1 VSALSAPGPTLPPQ
15 DLDAE
20 QSLLGAM
27 MLSESAVDVATEIV
41 RPNDFYR
48 ESHSVVF
55 TAVQSLY
62 GKNSPVDQI
71 TVADELATQGK
82 LDDVGGTP
90 FIYSLADAIPAVA
103 NVRRYAEIVHDLAV
117 IRRLIAAGMEI
128 AQLGYERSGSAAEL
142 VDRAETIVFDVAQ
155 DRTQDGLTPIKGLLV
170 EEFAR
175 IEKLAESGSD
185 VTGVPSG
192 LKSLDRLLSGFQ
204 DSNLLILAA
213 RPGMGKTSLALG
225 FARYVGVEANLPVAV
240 FSLEMSRH
248 EVTQRLMCAEALVDS
263 QNLRTGKMRQ
273 EDWGR
278 LVAACDRLSR
288 APIYIDD
295 TAGVNV
301 MEIRSKARRLKSQ
314 EKGLS
319 LIIVDYLQ
327 LMQGATQSES
337 RVQEISHISRSLK
350 LLARD
355 LDVPV
360 MALSQ
365 LSRAVESRQD
375 KRPILSDLRESGCVT
390 GDTRVFLPES
400 GTYERIDALVG
411 REAFD
416 VLAVSTDTWKLERAT
431 ATRAFATGVKPV
443 YRLRTRLGR
452 EVRATGNHKFLTVS
466 GWRRLDELAVGDH
479 LALPR
484 TMPAGE
490 RSPIAPERLALLGHL
505 IGDGCTLP
513 RHVLQYTTREP
524 ELAQLVVDLAEASFG
539 NAIRS
544 RVQPE
549 RTWYQVYLPSS
560 RPCGRGRG
568 NPIADWLRTL
578 GVFGLRSHEKRVP
591 DAVFAQ
597 SAEGI
602 ATFLRHL
609 WATDGCVRA
618 DGVYPTIRY
627 ATSSEMLARHVQSL
641 LLRLDIRARLREV
654 EMKGGAFR
662 PAWWVDVSGRDDVLR
677 FCTQVGAV
685 GTRRQEAVAAIASR
699 VRRIAANT
707 NRDVVPASVWRSDV
721 VPAMDRVGV
730 SSRALQ
736 ARLDMSYPG
745 TALYRTGVS
754 RERAG
759 RVATVVRSA
768 ELRPLATSDV
778 YWDSI
783 TSIEPAG
790 AELVYD
796 LTVDEL
802 HNFVANDVIV
812 HNSIE
817 QDADVV
823 MFIYRDEYYVKDSE
837 TNKGIAE
844 LIVAKHRSGA
854 TDAVELAFRQKY
866 TLFSDLARGEA

>member
-1 VSALSAPGPTLPPQ
+1 
-15 DLDAE
+15 
-20 QSLLGAM
+20 
-27 MLSESAVDVATEIV
+27 
-41 RPNDFYR
+41 
-48 ESHSVVF
+48 
-55 TAVQSLY
+55 
-62 GKNSPVDQI
+62 
-71 TVADELATQGK
+71 
-82 LDDVGGTP
+82 
-90 FIYSLADAIPAVA
+90 
-103 NVRRYAEIVHDLAV
+103 
-117 IRRLIAAGMEI
+117 
-128 AQLGYERSGSAAEL
+128 
-142 VDRAETIVFDVAQ
+142 
-155 DRTQDGLTPIKGLLV
+155 
-170 EEFAR
+170 
-175 IEKLAESGSD
+175 
-185 VTGVPSG
+185 
-192 LKSLDRLLSGFQ
+192 
-204 DSNLLILAA
+204 
-213 RPGMGKTSLALG
+213 MGKTSLALG
-225 FARYVGVEANLPVAV
+225 FARFVGVEANLPVAV

-295 TAGVNV
+295 TAGINV

-327 LMQGATQSES
+327 LMQGATVSES

-411 REAFD
+411 REPFD

-452 EVRATGNHKFLTVS
+452 EVRATANHKFLTVS
-466 GWRRLDELAVGDH
+466 GWRRLDELSVGEQ
-479 LALPR
+479 LALPASR
-484 TMPAGE
+484 
-490 RSPIAPERLALLGHL
+490 
-505 IGDGCTLP
+505 P
-513 RHVLQYTTREP
+513 RE
-524 ELAQLVVDLAEASFG
+524 LVVSAPRAISATHGGVATLNEAASG
-539 NAIRS
+539 VVIDHDD
-544 RVQPE
+544 
-549 RTWYQVYLPSS
+549 
-560 RPCGRGRG
+560 
-568 NPIADWLRTL
+568 IAWD
-578 GVFGLRSHEKRVP
+578 
-591 DAVFAQ
+591 
-597 SAEGI
+597 
-602 ATFLRHL
+602 
-609 WATDGCVRA
+609 
-618 DGVYPTIRY
+618 
-627 ATSSEMLARHVQSL
+627 
-641 LLRLDIRARLREV
+641 
-654 EMKGGAFR
+654 
-662 PAWWVDVSGRDDVLR
+662 
-677 FCTQVGAV
+677 
-685 GTRRQEAVAAIASR
+685 AIA
-699 VRRIAANT
+699 
-707 NRDVVPASVWRSDV
+707 
-721 VPAMDRVGV
+721 
-730 SSRALQ
+730 
-736 ARLDMSYPG
+736 
-745 TALYRTGVS
+745 
-754 RERAG
+754 
-759 RVATVVRSA
+759 
-768 ELRPLATSDV
+768 
-778 YWDSI
+778 
-783 TSIEPAG
+783 SIEPAG
-790 AELVYD
+790 TEPVYD

>member
-1 VSALSAPGPTLPPQ
+1 MSAISAPGPTLPPQ

-27 MLSESAVDVATEIV
+27 MLSEVAVDIATEIV

-48 ESHSVVF
+48 EAHGVVF
-55 TAVQSLY
+55 SAVQALY
-62 GKNSPVDQI
+62 GKNAPVDQI
-71 TVADELATQGK
+71 TVSDELATQGK
-82 LDDVGGTP
+82 LEDVGGTP

-117 IRRLIAAGMEI
+117 IRRLISAGMEI
-128 AQLGYERSGSAAEL
+128 AQLGYERSGTAAEL
-142 VDRAETIVFDVAQ
+142 VDRAESIVFDVAQ

-185 VTGVPSG
+185 VTGVPTG

-204 DSNLLILAA
+204 ASNLLILAA

-263 QNLRTGKMRQ
+263 QNLRTGRMRQ

-314 EKGLS
+314 EKGLA

-327 LMQGATQSES
+327 LMQGATVSES

-375 KRPILSDLRESGCVT
+375 KRPILSDLRESG
-390 GDTRVFLPES
+390 
-400 GTYERIDALVG
+400 
-411 REAFD
+411 
-416 VLAVSTDTWKLERAT
+416 
-431 ATRAFATGVKPV
+431 
-443 YRLRTRLGR
+443 
-452 EVRATGNHKFLTVS
+452 
-466 GWRRLDELAVGDH
+466 
-479 LALPR
+479 
-484 TMPAGE
+484 
-490 RSPIAPERLALLGHL
+490 
-505 IGDGCTLP
+505 
-513 RHVLQYTTREP
+513 
-524 ELAQLVVDLAEASFG
+524 
-539 NAIRS
+539 
-544 RVQPE
+544 
-549 RTWYQVYLPSS
+549 
-560 RPCGRGRG
+560 
-568 NPIADWLRTL
+568 
-578 GVFGLRSHEKRVP
+578 
-591 DAVFAQ
+591 
-597 SAEGI
+597 
-602 ATFLRHL
+602 
-609 WATDGCVRA
+609 
-618 DGVYPTIRY
+618 
-627 ATSSEMLARHVQSL
+627 
-641 LLRLDIRARLREV
+641 
-654 EMKGGAFR
+654 
-662 PAWWVDVSGRDDVLR
+662 
-677 FCTQVGAV
+677 
-685 GTRRQEAVAAIASR
+685 
-699 VRRIAANT
+699 
-707 NRDVVPASVWRSDV
+707 
-721 VPAMDRVGV
+721 
-730 SSRALQ
+730 
-736 ARLDMSYPG
+736 
-745 TALYRTGVS
+745 
-754 RERAG
+754 
-759 RVATVVRSA
+759 
-768 ELRPLATSDV
+768 
-778 YWDSI
+778 
-783 TSIEPAG
+783 
-790 AELVYD
+790 
-796 LTVDEL
+796 
-802 HNFVANDVIV
+802 
-812 HNSIE
+812 SIE